1 MNDAPRLGAN
11 PVSTTG
17 NVSSILT
24 GAANA
29 ENAPFDQC
37 EAAHVALGDYMM
49 ALSTHHVPIAVRE
62 AAQLDRY
69 NALRDAGIDALGAYI
84 AKCDASHRIPRQ
96 VEASR
101 LAVDAMVDHAVRITI
116 RAGICALM
124 DQLESHPTYID
135 DATGA

>member
-1 MNDAPRLGAN
+1 MPGA
-11 PVSTTG
+11 G
-17 NVSSILT
+17 SSPASPANT
-24 GAANA
+24 EGATF
-29 ENAPFDQC
+29 EQR

-69 NALRDAGIDALGAYI
+69 NALRDVGIDALGAYI

-96 VEASR
+96 EEASR
-101 LAVDAMVDHAVRITI
+101 LVVDAMAKHAVRITI
-116 RAGICALM
+116 MAGICALM
-124 DQLESHPTYID
+124 DQLESQPVYID